1 MTTNENPKRLG
12 LELKAV
18 RQLKGLSL
26 NSVAGP
32 ANISAAY
39 LQKLENG
46 AVMNPSPRVLYRI
59 AEVLEISYMKLM
71 ELAGYIWPDS
81 VPPGGGAEAGLFEQ
95 ALRAEELTAEEQ
107 KAVAAFI
114 SYLKAQ
120 RDRY

>member
-1 MTTNENPKRLG
+1 MTANENPKRLG

-81 VPPGGGAEAGLFEQ
+81 ASSGEGAEAGPFEQ
-95 ALRAEELTAEEQ
+95 ALKAEELTAEEQ